1 MPRKKITKTE
11 KKKTSGKTSNESK
24 GLGIKTIG
32 PVRQKKLSM
41 EKDSVLQEPMAM
53 ASFEE
58 IQLNAPEDTE
68 PEYEF
73 KLPQEEVTVSDAPF
87 WRRTLAY
94 AIDCAF
100 FYFVPFQIFMY
111 IYLSQTGLLFS
122 DIAGLQEYLM
132 HNISAQIKIMAGFVA
147 ALFVFLFYL
156 MLAEKNFKTTFG
168 KKIMGLEVSGKLT
181 YWTVFLRNITKT
193 IFVWALPIDLAG
205 IFVCRQRFTERI
217 SGTKVIYYI
226 KLALS
231 YEMF

>member
-1 MPRKKITKTE
+1 MPSKKNARKTR
-11 KKKTSGKTSNESK
+11 S
-24 GLGIKTIG
+24 LGIKTIR
-32 PVRQKKLSM
+32 PVRQKKLSKKK
-41 EKDSVLQEPMAM
+41 ELSIRESLVTD
-53 ASFEE
+53 SFETTP
-58 IQLNAPEDTE
+58 IISSEDTE

-94 AIDCAF
+94 IIDCAF

-111 IYLSQTGLLFS
+111 IYLSKTGLLFS
-122 DIAGLQEYLM
+122 DIAGLQEYVM
-132 HNISAQIKIMAGFVA
+132 HNTSAQIKIMVGFVA
-147 ALFVFLFYL
+147 VLFVFLFYF

-181 YWTVFLRNITKT
+181 YWNVFLRNLTKT
-193 IFVWALPIDLAG
+193 VLFFVLPVDIAGLFVWK
-205 IFVCRQRFTERI
+205 QRFTEKI